1 MSTSHAPH
9 GRPSEARRDFDFG
22 LLTVSDTR
30 RIDDDVSGRRMRELV
45 SAAGHRVFATAIVPD
60 EPAQVAAR
68 VLAWA
73 TDPGCDAIVSSGG
86 TGLSTRDRTVE
97 AVSEL
102 FDVRIDG
109 FGELFRRLSFD
120 EIGSKAMLSRATA
133 GVVRGTPVFVLPGSP
148 AAVTLGL
155 TQLVLPEVA
164 HVLDEL
170 RRHVTRD

>member
-1 MSTSHAPH
+1 MTNRDAPH
-9 GRPSEARRDFDFG
+9 NHPTERLSDLAFG

-30 RIDDDVSGRRMRELV
+30 RNENDVSGRRMRELV
-45 SAAGHRVFATAIVPD
+45 SAAGHRVFATAIVRD
-60 EPAQVAAR
+60 EPADVATQ

-86 TGLSTRDRTVE
+86 TGLSVRDRTVE

-102 FDVRIDG
+102 FDIRIDG
-109 FGELFRRLSFD
+109 FGELFRRLSFE
-120 EIGSKAMLSRATA
+120 EIGSRAMLSRATA

-155 TQLVLPEVA
+155 TRIILPEVA
-164 HVLDEL
+164 HVLGEL
-170 RRHVTRD
+170 RRQLPRD